1 MGKCI
6 CWKGVGYSIVE
17 SWRAIL
23 GKMGVFW
30 LAHVSHVVKY
40 NGPRHKS
47 RWVENEQVLALI
59 ILGDSCIPELQF
71 TMEIASVQLWVQ
83 LCSHIMQLL
92 GKPMYLVAAK
102 EGFWIAAKLRFGFL
116 QRRVQTKCKP
126 CNPSSAH
133 PLHTSLHVCCSCA
146 MLSLGLGWNPS
157 THRLHH

>member
-1 MGKCI
+1 MYILKEVCFSVVRPGGHH
-6 CWKGVGYSIVE
+6 WATWVYSQ
-17 SWRAIL
+17 L
-23 GKMGVFW
+23 T
-30 LAHVSHVVKY
+30 HVTHVVKY

-83 LCSHIMQLL
+83 ICSVFAYNATV
-92 GKPMYLVAAK
+92 KPVSGCCK
-102 EGFWIAAKLRFGFL
+102 RGFLDRSQVEICFL